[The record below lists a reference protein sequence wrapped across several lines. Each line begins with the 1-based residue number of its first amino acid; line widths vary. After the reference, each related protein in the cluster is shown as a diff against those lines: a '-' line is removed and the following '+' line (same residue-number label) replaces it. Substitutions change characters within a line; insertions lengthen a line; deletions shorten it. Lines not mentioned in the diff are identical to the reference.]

1 MNILKAAILAVRS
14 LLRGDD
20 CDGFVAASECHIS
33 HVSRTTSDIINHSM
47 LRTVENMGGFNAASR
62 LNSWLQALALNTI

>member
-1 MNILKAAILAVRS
+1 
-14 LLRGDD
+14 
-20 CDGFVAASECHIS
+20 
-33 HVSRTTSDIINHSM
+33 M